1 MEIRPVPATLAQ
13 ISRNR
18 EGRMVHIED
27 DVQGVANDLHEID
40 SHLRLRYSEAGGYFV
55 VYLKTDADVDEGDG
69 HLVLTAQDC
78 DQRIVQ
84 RIRRIM
90 QSDYDYMAELDKAE
104 AKAKEEKDA
113 AWSEKIGPI
122 AERLAF
128 AMRKEL
134 GYDKSSVV
142 IPRSVA

>member
-1 MEIRPVPATLAQ
+1 
-13 ISRNR
+13 
-18 EGRMVHIED
+18 
-27 DVQGVANDLHEID
+27 
-40 SHLRLRYSEAGGYFV
+40 
-55 VYLKTDADVDEGDG
+55 VDEGDG